1 MTTLKSIY
9 FVLTLSYILI
19 TLINPSQGISVSYGA
34 NGVSSSSNYHLDTS
48 TTLNDMATLGAG
60 TLSRTSQVS
69 GSGDNEYSIK
79 TSAKGSIAES
89 AVKSNG
95 RISANTLT
103 TASGEVA
110 GLSQGVAG
118 SGDLKVTLSG
128 SSGSAAAEQNAGVAN
143 GVLSTSQSLAT
154 GSDRVVAGQNTQM
167 RGDAATVES
176 RALSEKNYMA
186 SKGGFSGG
194 DVDLNAKLISAS
206 DDRAMVD
213 GRVSVAGIQCMGDG
227 DFKKL
232 ANAESDG
239 AIISTNGLV
248 LDKDEDLV
256 DYGFSF
262 ANMNIKPEN
271 TVGYGTLIGQS
282 SPSRAGFG
290 CAPRS
295 IGPSD
300 REQTI
305 AGGDPNNYVL
315 FSEISNLY
323 YPGSW
328 PDDLYPT
335 FRIDE
340 TMQFSLQIDDNL
352 RSTGLN
358 PRKVLS
364 QADLAL
370 GTWDRWTSK
379 QLFKRTIPST
389 NSAVDA
395 WDGKNVIG
403 FYGFDYPGVASTTV
417 YVTISGSD
425 LFVTES
431 DISFSQRIW
440 PGYLGPDWGG
450 WTTDYATANDRN
462 NQKAD
467 FQTILLHELG
477 HTIGLADLYL
487 LPDDDPRHGN
497 REIMNGGDL
506 WADHI
511 AQHNLG
517 KGDITG
523 LRRIYGDTPINWG

>member
-1 MTTLKSIY
+1 
-9 FVLTLSYILI
+9 
-19 TLINPSQGISVSYGA
+19 
-34 NGVSSSSNYHLDTS
+34 
-48 TTLNDMATLGAG
+48 
-60 TLSRTSQVS
+60 
-69 GSGDNEYSIK
+69 
-79 TSAKGSIAES
+79 
-89 AVKSNG
+89 
-95 RISANTLT
+95 
-103 TASGEVA
+103 
-110 GLSQGVAG
+110 
-118 SGDLKVTLSG
+118 
-128 SSGSAAAEQNAGVAN
+128 
-143 GVLSTSQSLAT
+143 
-154 GSDRVVAGQNTQM
+154 M

-176 RALSEKNYMA
+176 RAFSEKNYMA

-194 DVDLNAKLISAS
+194 DIDLNAQLISAS
-206 DDRAMVD
+206 YDRAMVD
-213 GRVSVAGIQCMGDG
+213 GKVSVAGIQCMGDG
-227 DFKKL
+227 DFRKL

-248 LDKDEDLV
+248 LDRDENLV
-256 DYGFSF
+256 DYGFNF
-262 ANMNIKPEN
+262 VNINARPEN
-271 TVGYGTLIGQS
+271 VEGIGILAGQS
-282 SPSRAGFG
+282 LPSGAGFG

-315 FSEISNLY
+315 FNEISNLY

-352 RSTGLN
+352 RSTGLD

-389 NSAVDA
+389 DSLVDTA
-395 WDGKNVIG
+395 DGKNVIG
-403 FYGFDYPGVASTTV
+403 FFGFDYPGVASTTV

-440 PGYLGPDWGG
+440 PGYLGPDWGE
-450 WTTDYATANDRN
+450 WTTNYATASDPN

-477 HTIGLADLYL
+477 HTTGLADLYL
-487 LPDDDPRHGN
+487 LPGDDPRHGN

-523 LRRIYGDTPINWG
+523 LRKIYGDTPINWG